1 MTLVCLLYLTNI
13 LTNLPG
19 NALCFSPKLKDTVF
33 LIKSSVHRQDDEDQ
47 AYLMDDAG
55 NIEPSQA
62 PKQDPQSTVCPGEE
76 PADVWG
82 DAQDDQD
89 YLESL
94 DDFEQNS
101 GDISDQLLLQ
111 CMADF
116 DSQ

>member
-1 MTLVCLLYLTNI
+1 
-13 LTNLPG
+13 
-19 NALCFSPKLKDTVF
+19 
-33 LIKSSVHRQDDEDQ
+33 
-47 AYLMDDAG
+47 MDSAG

-62 PKQDPQSTVCPGEE
+62 PNCAPQSTVCPEEE

-82 DAQDDQD
+82 DGQDDRD

-94 DDFEQNS
+94 DDFEQTS
-101 GDISDQLLLQ
+101 RDISDQLLLK

>member
-1 MTLVCLLYLTNI
+1 M
-13 LTNLPG
+13 
-19 NALCFSPKLKDTVF
+19 
-33 LIKSSVHRQDDEDQ
+33 KSVVHWQDDEDQ

-62 PKQDPQSTVCPGEE
+62 PKLASQSPVCPEE
-76 PADVWG
+76 ESADVWG
-82 DAQDDQD
+82 DGHDDHE

-94 DDFEQNS
+94 EDFEQNS
-101 GDISDQLLLQ
+101 GEVSDQLLLK